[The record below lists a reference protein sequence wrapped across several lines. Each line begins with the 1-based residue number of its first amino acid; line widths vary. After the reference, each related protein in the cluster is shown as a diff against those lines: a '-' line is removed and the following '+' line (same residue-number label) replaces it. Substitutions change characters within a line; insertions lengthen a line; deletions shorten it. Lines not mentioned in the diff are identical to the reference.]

1 MRDSLFINGLRR
13 ELHRLGSRKMYIFGM
28 VVVPLFVAVF
38 FLSLMNEG
46 LPERVPTAIVDLD
59 HSSMSRSVGRSL
71 RALQLLDVCREAESY
86 DKALE
91 QIRSGETFGFFVI
104 PANFEKDALG
114 GNTPTLEYYTN
125 MTYFVPGTLSFK
137 GFKTVAVATAGG
149 VVKSTLVNMG
159 VDPQKISSLVQPVV
173 IDQFP
178 LNNPWMNYAIYLAPS
193 FTMATFALM
202 IMLMTVFS
210 ITFEIKEGTSP
221 GWLAA
226 NGGSMAQALLT
237 KMLPHTVIYFVVGLG
252 ILWLLFGY
260 SLFPL
265 NGSLWWMIAATMLL
279 VVASQAFG
287 LFICSVVPN
296 PRLSFSLCSL
306 FGILSFSFT
315 GFSFP
320 VSSMYGFLAVFSWL
334 APIRYWFLIYINE
347 ALNGVGLY
355 YSRYY
360 FAALLLFPF
369 VACLL
374 LRRLGKACQNP
385 VYVP

>member
-38 FLSLMNEG
+38 FLSLLNEG

-221 GWLAA
+221 GL
-226 NGGSMAQALLT
+226 
-237 KMLPHTVIYFVVGLG
+237 
-252 ILWLLFGY
+252 
-260 SLFPL
+260 SLIHISEP
-265 NGSLWWMIAATMLL
+265 T
-279 VVASQAFG
+279 
-287 LFICSVVPN
+287 
-296 PRLSFSLCSL
+296 
-306 FGILSFSFT
+306 
-315 GFSFP
+315 
-320 VSSMYGFLAVFSWL
+320 
-334 APIRYWFLIYINE
+334 
-347 ALNGVGLY
+347 
-355 YSRYY
+355 
-360 FAALLLFPF
+360 
-369 VACLL
+369 
-374 LRRLGKACQNP
+374 RR
-385 VYVP
+385 